1 MNALKKRLTS
11 IIFIFVVTMPFF
23 TAFAQDWSNRV
34 KNNFTVDGK
43 HWVCYQLRTVLWIFQ
58 FLKPNYQECLH
69 HDLISNIK
77 SSIYSF

>member
-34 KNNFTVDGK
+34 ENNYTVDGK
-43 HWVCYQLRTVLWIFQ
+43 HWGIAGRSYMNFNHLG
-58 FLKPNYQECLH
+58 K
-69 HDLISNIK
+69 
-77 SSIYSF
+77 